1 MSLKYLILVQCNKKA
16 VNILWFSVYHFS
28 LSFTL
33 FEFEFVSVSFFL
45 SSFKIVVNAKILA
58 LKAEF

>member
-16 VNILWFSVYHFS
+16 VNILNS
-28 LSFTL
+28 TL
-33 FEFEFVSVSFFL
+33 FESEFLFVSFFL
-45 SSFKIVVNAKILA
+45 SSFKIVANAKILA